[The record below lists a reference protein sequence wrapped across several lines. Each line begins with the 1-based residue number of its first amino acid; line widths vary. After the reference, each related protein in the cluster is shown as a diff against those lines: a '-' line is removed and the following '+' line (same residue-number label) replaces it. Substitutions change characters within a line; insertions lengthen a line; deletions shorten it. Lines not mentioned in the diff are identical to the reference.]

1 MANLQ
6 STSITGTLTL
16 PTTVCSGA
24 TGYLWYNTSINKLQY
39 SYASATAWST
49 GGALSTSRYS
59 LAGAGTNT
67 AALAF
72 GGKTPSSPFVTNS
85 TETYNGTSWSSGGAL
100 STTRYFLAGAGASNT
115 AALAFGGNTPGA
127 ACTETY
133 NGTSWSAG
141 GALIKGRQQLGGAG
155 TNTSALAFGG
165 YCPPSTLTCTEAY
178 NGSSWSAGCAMITV
192 RYGLAGAGTQAAAL
206 GFGGFCGGPLGNTE
220 SYSSSVLVCT
230 L

>member
-1 MANLQ
+1 M
-6 STSITGTLTL
+6 
-16 PTTVCSGA
+16 
-24 TGYLWYNTSINKLQY
+24 
-39 SYASATAWST
+39 
-49 GGALSTSRYS
+49 
-59 LAGAGTNT
+59 
-67 AALAF
+67 
-72 GGKTPSSPFVTNS
+72 
-85 TETYNGTSWSSGGAL
+85 
-100 STTRYFLAGAGASNT
+100 
-115 AALAFGGNTPGA
+115 
-127 ACTETY
+127 
-133 NGTSWSAG
+133 
-141 GALIKGRQQLGGAG
+141 IKGRQQLGGAG